1 MFGLLSMRCLITFPL
16 KFKRLRG
23 SKFVSLCKQHDIV
36 VDLISHGIRTV
47 WWDISYRFLNA
58 SIRAASMESVRKYLT
73 WIFPGKTNKTWKA
86 SSSEKVRGIFMLTS
100 IYKFICCQKTALAT
114 GSPPVW
120 ESVLNH
126 LLDFNF
132 FQDTMEQLMQQFC
145 IRFCQ
150 KLDSIR
156 VETIGKIPQQC
167 HGHHTNKV
175 AMQPFE
181 WQPHVNGE
189 QLSFWNDD
197 SHWPNAELWSFMT
210 IASLFLDS
218 GQWPCHFGLLSEYWN
233 EIWYSVIC
241 GLH

>member
-1 MFGLLSMRCLITFPL
+1 MEHWYLWVDALAVRGGENWFHPRNTCTWIDAQREGSEKGLASLPLVCCIVLLVWECWRHVALISFLSTCLFLNSVRLMLGLLSMRCLITFPL

-58 SIRAASMESVRKYLT
+58 SIIAASMESVQKYLT

-120 ESVLNH
+120 ESVYSTTCWILI
-126 LLDFNF
+126 FSKT
-132 FQDTMEQLMQQFC
+132 Q
-145 IRFCQ
+145 
-150 KLDSIR
+150 
-156 VETIGKIPQQC
+156 
-167 HGHHTNKV
+167 
-175 AMQPFE
+175 
-181 WQPHVNGE
+181 
-189 QLSFWNDD
+189 WN
-197 SHWPNAELWSFMT
+197 N
-210 IASLFLDS
+210 
-218 GQWPCHFGLLSEYWN
+218 
-233 EIWYSVIC
+233 
-241 GLH
+241 